1 MLMKILL
8 SRSHPAPDMT
18 LRLVRIQH
26 LTGFPGKGRV
36 DLAEPLGNI
45 LMYRTLADPELL
57 RCLPHRRAVFY
68 NIICNLHGP
77 LLNIIFQKN
86 PPANIVFTMY
96 AGGRKVMLVYFSPL
110 YLKLRIIFIFLTVS
124 KIYFVFFLSIS
135 FGTFT
140 FIPNSIWTNQIIN
153 SSTRIGITQAVTSI
167 TAIVSIK

>member
-1 MLMKILL
+1 MLMKIFL
-8 SRSHPAPDMT
+8 SRSHPAPDVT

-36 DLAEPLGNI
+36 DLEEPFGNI

-110 YLKLRIIFIFLTVS
+110 YLKLHIIFIFLTVS
-124 KIYFVFFLSIS
+124 KIYFVFKIPSGLILHFAYNSCIS
-135 FGTFT
+135 RALH
-140 FIPNSIWTNQIIN
+140 SLQDRIN
-153 SSTRIGITQAVTSI
+153 FYRLAFFQAG
-167 TAIVSIK
+167 